1 MYCMHRIFIMR
12 KKIRAMKTLKALKYR
27 LEHLNLG
34 KLLRTIKIKKDEP
47 RTIITASF
55 FDDED
60 LFMFI

>member
-1 MYCMHRIFIMR
+1 MHRIFIIR
-12 KKIRAMKTLKALKYR
+12 KKIRAMKTLKALKNR

-34 KLLRTIKIKKDEP
+34 KFLTTDKVKKEEP
-47 RTIITASF
+47 KTIITASF

>member
-1 MYCMHRIFIMR
+1 
-12 KKIRAMKTLKALKYR
+12 MKTLKELKNR
-27 LEHLNLG
+27 LENLNLG
-34 KLLRTIKIKKDEP
+34 KFLTTEKIKKDEP

>member
-1 MYCMHRIFIMR
+1 
-12 KKIRAMKTLKALKYR
+12 MKTLKELKNR
-27 LEHLNLG
+27 LENLNLG
-34 KLLRTIKIKKDEP
+34 KLPTTKKIKKDEP

>member
-1 MYCMHRIFIMR
+1 
-12 KKIRAMKTLKALKYR
+12 MKTLKALKYR

>member
-1 MYCMHRIFIMR
+1 M
-12 KKIRAMKTLKALKYR
+12 KKLKELKNR

-34 KLLRTIKIKKDEP
+34 RLLTTEKNKKEEP